1 MKTKISWMTRCRFY
15 SKANSRRTFL
25 TCCRF
30 QNQQIRVK
38 IKLSSKAYNHSRLV
52 REVKSKKIILNLS
65 SNSTMRERIQ
75 TSWQLACAIFSA
87 NYSWDALLK
96 SSVVATSSLQLSWR
110 GSRQVMRAARSKASD
125 MPFKIHQINN
135 NWSSCRL
142 NTVSIQFNRRK
153 H

>member
-1 MKTKISWMTRCRFY
+1 MTRCLFY
-15 SKANSRRTFL
+15 SKANSRQTFL

-30 QNQQIRVK
+30 QNPLIQVK
-38 IKLSSKAYNHSRLV
+38 IKLSSKAYNHSQLV

-75 TSWQLACAIFSA
+75 TNWKLACAIFSA

-96 SSVVATSSLQLSWR
+96 SFVVAISSPQLSWR

-125 MPFKIHQINN
+125 MPFKSHQIINN
-135 NWSSCRL
+135 SSSCSL
-142 NTVSIQFNRRK
+142 NTASIQFNRRK
-153 H
+153 R